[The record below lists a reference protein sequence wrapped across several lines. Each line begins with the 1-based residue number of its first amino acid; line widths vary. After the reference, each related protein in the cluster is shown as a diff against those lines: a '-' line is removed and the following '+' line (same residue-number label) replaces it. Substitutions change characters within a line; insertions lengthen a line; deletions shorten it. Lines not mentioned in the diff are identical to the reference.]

1 VIISYD
7 DFARVDVRIGT
18 VLSAAPTPEAR
29 RPAYLLEIDFGP
41 GLGRKKGSAQ
51 VTELYAPEQLVG
63 RQVAAVVNFPPK
75 QIARAISE
83 VLVLGFPD
91 PEGHVTLISVD
102 RPVPNGARMF

>member
-1 VIISYD
+1 MIISYD
-7 DFARVDVRIGT
+7 DFVRVDVRIGT
-18 VLSAAPTPEAR
+18 VLSAAPTPGAR

-41 GLGRKKGSAQ
+41 GLGRKKASAQ

-83 VLVLGFPD
+83 
-91 PEGHVTLISVD
+91 
-102 RPVPNGARMF
+102 RPAPTSPAKPNTSPCATPNERLCFG